1 MEPNRFRHYIGI
13 DWATEA
19 HRICL
24 LDHNGQL
31 VARTSIPH
39 SGAGLGQLLEWL
51 ASHGVEP
58 AFAAVAIETPR
69 GAVVETLVE
78 RHYTVFAINPK
89 QLARFRDRY
98 TSAGAKDD
106 DRDAWVLAMKSP
118 SNALP

>member
-31 VARTSIPH
+31 CAKVSIPH
-39 SGAGLGQLLEWL
+39 SGAGRDQLLEWL

-58 AFAAVAIETPR
+58 R
-69 GAVVETLVE
+69 LRRRCHVVQ
-78 RHYTVFAINPK
+78 HG
-89 QLARFRDRY
+89 RDRAA
-98 TSAGAKDD
+98 TVEGAGFLGWRAN
-106 DRDAWVLAMKSP
+106 P
-118 SNALP
+118 QIG